1 MSTQT
6 KTKTKASDMLV
17 LAALAYLL
25 TLVAPFLNGFA
36 PANNLV
42 VSLILRAV
50 CIAAWVFGAWGLVIT
65 AKKECGYNV
74 VDKNDKPSTLQW
86 ILTAV
91 VTVVF
96 LAYCTIDGLDSIQ
109 NTLATLEV
117 ASDYVYFITYHIM
130 NVAQALVVT
139 LIVVFAQKA
148 GDKLG
153 LGKYIPYGG
162 IALGLCWAVV
172 SLIGSTDLIF
182 PTVGNILIPALWR
195 LAYGIVFGVIYLVS
209 GKKPIYALPFMTVA
223 FVLM

>member
-1 MSTQT
+1 
-6 KTKTKASDMLV
+6 MLV
-17 LAALAYLL
+17 LAVLAYLL

-36 PANNLV
+36 PQNNLV

-50 CIAAWVFGAWGLVIT
+50 CVAAWIFGAWGLIIT
-65 AKKECGYNV
+65 AKNECGYNV

-86 ILTAV
+86 VLTAI
-91 VTVVF
+91 VTVAF
-96 LAYCTIDGLDSIQ
+96 LAYCTIDGLDTIKS
-109 NTLATLEV
+109 TLATLEV

-148 GDKLG
+148 GDKMFG
-153 LGKYIPYGG
+153 LGKFIPYGG
-162 IALGLCWAVV
+162 IALGLCWAVA
-172 SLIGSTDLIF
+172 SLIGSTDLIV
-182 PTVGNILIPALWR
+182 PTVGDVLIPALWS

-209 GKKPIYALPFMTVA
+209 GKKPIYALPFMAVA